1 MAEKWPKMVVL
12 ALFRASFDPLNQLL
26 QVYHTPPIKNQDS
39 LVPRLLLIVSH
50 VVNVLQMSTVPM
62 SKQKS
67 MLSSPMPEV
76 LIVHSGLV

>member
-1 MAEKWPKMVVL
+1 MAEKRPKMVVL
-12 ALFRASFDPLNQLL
+12 ALFWASFDPLNKRL
-26 QVYHTPPIKNQDS
+26 QVYHTPPIKSRDL
-39 LVPRLLLIVSH
+39 LVPRPLLIVSH

-62 SKQKS
+62 SKQLS